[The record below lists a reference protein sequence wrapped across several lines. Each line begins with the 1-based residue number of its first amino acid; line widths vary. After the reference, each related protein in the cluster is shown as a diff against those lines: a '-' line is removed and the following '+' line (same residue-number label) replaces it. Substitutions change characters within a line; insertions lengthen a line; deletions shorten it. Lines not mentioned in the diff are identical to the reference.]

1 MTLMSHRISADKA
14 TDLVLSVSI
23 KGIKYLIKSSVTTYS
38 IISTNNVKTKYR
50 NKAGNGRKG
59 AFMSQS
65 NMSEEEKKV
74 LQAKHRVEE
83 AKARNRVKEQ
93 KARTHRLIQEGALL
107 ESIAPSV
114 RDMSMEQLKRE
125 LTVCLRGLS

>member
-1 MTLMSHRISADKA
+1 
-14 TDLVLSVSI
+14 
-23 KGIKYLIKSSVTTYS
+23 
-38 IISTNNVKTKYR
+38 
-50 NKAGNGRKG
+50 
-59 AFMSQS
+59 MSQS

-83 AKARNRVKEQ
+83 AEARNCVKEQ

-125 LTVCLRGLS
+125 LTICLRGLS